1 MLTINHYVKAKTLE
15 EAYELNQAR
24 NARIMGGMMWMRLGN
39 AKVQTIIDI
48 SGLGLDQ
55 IEETDHVFRIGAMCT
70 CLLYTSICIYT
81 AGFRL
86 FFQDRADTGGTGCD
100 LQEDSGSGEKK
111 DTECA
116 GYR

>member
-1 MLTINHYVKAKTLE
+1 MGIERRTVLLTINHYVKAKTLE

-55 IEETDHVFRIGAMCT
+55 IEETDHVFRIGVRT
-70 CLLYTSICIYT
+70 PQSRSTVPESGNRGWKHLWEI
-81 AGFRL
+81 RL
-86 FFQDRADTGGTGCD
+86 FRCAD
-100 LQEDSGSGEKK
+100 LPAGSGYIRR
-111 DTECA
+111 A
-116 GYR
+116 V